1 MAIRGFRGSQF
12 EPQDV
17 PWEKIVRLA
26 PVALV
31 VLLLLTF
38 GWKGFYT
45 VKAHEQA
52 VVLRF
57 GKKKLPINGPGL
69 HFMIPFV
76 DSANRVSTE
85 ENSLRLPFT
94 REAAEDRPARSSRS
108 QLPEEEALELTG
120 DLNAA
125 VVEWTVQWRV
135 REPDDYLFSIDQRHI
150 DSTIEVVARS
160 VMHRLIG
167 DYSMDEIL
175 TTKREEVGTEA
186 LKATQKVLDGYKCG
200 VVVTGLQM
208 QRVTPP
214 EQVKPHFDDVN
225 AAIQKRDKLTNE
237 ANKERNQMIP
247 QAQARAD
254 KLINEAKGYADRRR
268 AEAQGETAALLA
280 KYRAY
285 KEAPDITR
293 RRLYLEAMEEVLAGA
308 GPKTIIDADLRG
320 LVPLLQLGTESS
332 PIASPSRGTSP
343 SPSTTS
349 SPSTSPAR
357 KAGK

>member
-1 MAIRGFRGSQF
+1 MASRGFGGRQF

-17 PWEKIVRLA
+17 PWEQIVRWA
-26 PVALV
+26 PAALLSLVLIAVA
-31 VLLLLTF
+31 
-38 GWKGFYT
+38 WRGFYT
-45 VKAHEQA
+45 VKPHEQA

-57 GKKKLPINGPGL
+57 GKQLTMTGPGL
-69 HFMIPFV
+69 HFMVPFV
-76 DSANRVSTE
+76 DSAIRVSTE
-85 ENSLRLPFT
+85 ENSLRLPFG
-94 REAAEDRPARSSRS
+94 REPADDRPGRS
-108 QLPEEEALELTG
+108 QQPEEEALELTG

-135 REPDDYLFSIDQRHI
+135 REPDRYLFSIDQRHM
-150 DSTIEVVARS
+150 DRTIEVVAKS

-175 TTKREEVGTEA
+175 TTKREEVGAEA
-186 LKATQKVLDGYKCG
+186 LKATQKVLDGYECG

-214 EQVKPHFDDVN
+214 ELVKPHFDEVN

-285 KEAPDITR
+285 KEAPDLTR
-293 RRLYLEAMEEVLAGA
+293 RRLYLEAMEEVLAA
-308 GPKTIIDADLRG
+308 SGPKTIIDADLRS
-320 LVPLLQLGTESS
+320 LVPLLQLDNG
-332 PIASPSRGTSP
+332 ASPA
-343 SPSTTS
+343 
-349 SPSTSPAR
+349 SPAR
-357 KAGK
+357 KGAK